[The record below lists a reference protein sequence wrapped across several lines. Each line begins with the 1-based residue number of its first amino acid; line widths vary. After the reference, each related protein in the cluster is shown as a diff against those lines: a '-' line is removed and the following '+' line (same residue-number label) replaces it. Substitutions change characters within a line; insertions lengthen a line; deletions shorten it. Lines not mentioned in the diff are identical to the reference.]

1 MVECKI
7 INLLLLLHFLFLR
20 NKYFKKYLPWL
31 ITAAS
36 PLSLSLVS
44 FFIVTGYCQTVT
56 INTFCQH
63 YCSWRATPNVTQGIK
78 MFLLY
83 LSTSTSCSL
92 TDGSSIVLANT
103 FDLWLDTLIGSG
115 NFVFSCIILL
125 VSLYNSY
132 SSENMSFTQV
142 EGSVTLSGPN
152 SLGNLRALEE
162 QTALYNSFRSAS
174 KSIVILDVAYECFN
188 MFVFP
193 TPFLVGRNR
202 RNCSFFDLAF
212 FLREAAG
219 NWLVQSPLG
228 HSSGLQSFGF
238 WLDAASF
245 KQSGN
250 CSLPRALC
258 SWSGATEAYLWNTT
272 SPEYLW
278 KSDSSSSL
286 APVKEKRNCCPLFP
300 LPPTSRPAAMF
311 VLFVPSTRIF
321 LAKAVYM
328 VLV

>member
-1 MVECKI
+1 
-7 INLLLLLHFLFLR
+7 
-20 NKYFKKYLPWL
+20 
-31 ITAAS
+31 
-36 PLSLSLVS
+36 
-44 FFIVTGYCQTVT
+44 
-56 INTFCQH
+56 
-63 YCSWRATPNVTQGIK
+63 

-92 TDGSSIVLANT
+92 TDGSSIVLADT

-115 NFVFSCIILL
+115 SFVFSCIILL

-132 SSENMSFTQV
+132 SSENVSVFHTSGGFCNFVWTKFTRKPMRHGRANCAVQFFQV
-142 EGSVTLSGPN
+142 RLKVYWLKITQGL
-152 SLGNLRALEE
+152 
-162 QTALYNSFRSAS
+162 
-174 KSIVILDVAYECFN
+174 VILDVTYECFN

-228 HSSGLQSFGF
+228 HSSGLQSSGF

-250 CSLPRALC
+250 CSLPGALC
-258 SWSGATEAYLWNTT
+258 SWSAAIEAYLWNTT